1 MVEPIIS
8 QSYRRKFLESDHDI
22 EYITECRQTFSVLRC
37 NIFLGSNL
45 LYRVTI
51 YIIGK
56 ALVNA
61 LTRYNAIAR
70 INSLEKLLDIIS
82 VVAKKKKK
90 KKEKIEKEKTSTK
103 KIGRLVS
110 KRYEYAEIIVKT
122 IDVRFIGFSRASSTK
137 EKGPCKQF
145 WLAERRFRYWIR
157 KSVKSQKFYWFVIV
171 LVFFNTV
178 CVAVEHYGQPQW
190 LTDFLCK

>member
-1 MVEPIIS
+1 M
-8 QSYRRKFLESDHDI
+8 
-22 EYITECRQTFSVLRC
+22 
-37 NIFLGSNL
+37 
-45 LYRVTI
+45 
-51 YIIGK
+51 
-56 ALVNA
+56 
-61 LTRYNAIAR
+61 
-70 INSLEKLLDIIS
+70 EKLLDIF
-82 VVAKKKKK
+82 VVANKKKKK
-90 KKEKIEKEKTSTK
+90 ERKEKEKIEKEKTTDTR
-103 KIGRLVS
+103 KIGGAVS